1 MKISKHASIRAAQR
15 AINDYQI
22 LLISIFGTPI
32 MKDKECNKIIIPDK
46 IIDRIRYS
54 LDKCKGK
61 ALIVDNEYKNIVT
74 AYSMYR

>member
-22 LLISIFGTPI
+22 LLISMFGIPI

-46 IIDRIRYS
+46 IIDKIRYS